1 MRLVRSPCS
10 VVPHIDQVRR
20 AFPRRAC
27 GSLGCSARRPLS
39 DTPLDVVQYVSA
51 EYLGC
56 IAQL

>member
-1 MRLVRSPCS
+1 VTVQRG
-10 VVPHIDQVRR
+10 HIDQVQR